1 MRYALTGGTGF
12 LGTALA
18 GRLYAN
24 GHALRALVRDPDRA
38 TVLAGLGAELVPG
51 DLDDVAGLDR
61 LAADVD
67 GLFHVA
73 GLYTLGLRDTRAF
86 DRINV
91 EGTRHVLE
99 AARRNGVPRTVYT
112 STLAVNSD
120 TEEQVVDE
128 SYHFDGV
135 HLSHYDRS
143 KAQAHTLAQEYAA
156 AGLDV
161 VVVQPG
167 LIYGP
172 GDTSQP
178 GRLIREVAL
187 GRRPLAPRGGGV
199 CWAHVD
205 DVANGHLLAMSAGRR
220 GSSYHLTGDRMSLA
234 DGLRLVATIAGTKGP
249 LLVPAKLI
257 RVSAALS
264 GRVEKVLPMPS
275 EFAAETMRASLATYY
290 GNPAKAERELG
301 WTHRPVEQG
310 LRETVAALR

>member
-18 GRLYAN
+18 GRLHAN

-67 GLFHVA
+67 ALFHVA

-143 KAQAHTLAQEYAA
+143 KAEAHTLAQEYAA

-205 DVANGHLLAMSAGRR
+205 DVANGHLLAMASGRR
-220 GSSYHLTGDRMSLA
+220 GSSYHLAGDRMSLA